1 MNKALAPWRLAI
13 QEAEKRFVTI
23 ADRETWAQESMFA
36 MQAIM
41 KNNYLM
47 KIANL
52 NPASLRN
59 AVTNVAAIGLSLNPA
74 TAFAYI
80 VPRDG
85 QACLDISYKG
95 LIKLATDSGA
105 VQWAQADNVYS
116 NDTFTYNGPTEAPVH
131 SYDPFIKD
139 RGEYQGSY
147 CIARTAGGDV
157 LAEVMPASEIYD
169 IRDKSEYY
177 KKKKAGPWKD
187 FFGEMA
193 KKTVI
198 KRASKTW
205 PKSVASNKL
214 EEAIE
219 MINESGEGIKF
230 EPDYIEVKDSF
241 TVAQK
246 EKFTELLENDDSL
259 GMYVLEHTT
268 PRSAWIDLY
277 NSFERGEKGKMKQ
290 KVDALS
296 AQGLDI
302 KDSIVEAIQTGDDS
316 VVHEM
321 INESDKEL
329 IAQLPPLLGVQEGR
343 VFFNMVAEDE

>member
-36 MQAIM
+36 MQAIT
-41 KNNYLM
+41 KNEYLM

-80 VPRDG
+80 VPRDN

-105 VQWAQADNVYS
+105 IQWAQAENVYS
-116 NDTFTYNGPTEAPVH
+116 NDTFTYNGPTENPMH
-131 SYDPFIKD
+131 SYDPFTKD

-157 LAEVMPASEIYD
+157 LVEVMTASEINE
-169 IRDKSEYY
+169 IRDKSDMY
-177 KKKKAGPWKD
+177 KRTKRGPWKD
-187 FFGEMA
+187 FPGEMR

-205 PKSVASNKL
+205 PKSVASHKL
-214 EEAIE
+214 DQAIE
-219 MINESGEGIKF
+219 MLNESGEGIKF

-241 TVAQK
+241 TLEQK
-246 EKFTELLENDDSL
+246 EKFTALLNDGDSL
-259 GMYVLEHTT
+259 GMYVMEHTI

-277 NSFERGEKGKMKQ
+277 NSFEKGEKGKMKA
-290 KVDALS
+290 KVDALT

-302 KDSIVEAIQTGDDS
+302 KDSLVEAIQRDDTLA
-316 VVHEM
+316 VHE
-321 INESDKEL
+321 L
-329 IAQLPPLLGVQEGR
+329 ISTANHDMLSQLPPLLGL
-343 VFFNMVAEDE
+343 EDAHAFVDIVKAD